1 MLLNSEEI
9 QEREDAAMASP
20 KEEITLKTPR
30 HPEPPAFEE
39 TAWGGRFPDRRYY
52 PFYLA
57 NGRDAA
63 LINISGSGDGHWER
77 APYSADVLCKLHAIG
92 WYKADRRLLAKDCGV
107 YGPLMCLG
115 EFTAC
120 PRLHNDYVVPR
131 DIRQY
136 FDPKTATL
144 TTFFSQRDDRS
155 DENLELR
162 MQTYMCS
169 NGVLIQE
176 IEVLHAPPCGLSY
189 AFSLGTVSPNHLN
202 HMRPLISPETC
213 EIVSSASG
221 AEILMTSK
229 WPGLKSV
236 AFSLTGGVGIRKT
249 ERRSLPGLAYEEI
262 EQIIEPVVTG
272 ARFWRAVSF
281 QDDREGG
288 NPPEVSASLL
298 KQLREDGIEPLRE
311 RHLLEW
317 QEYFAKS
324 NVELPDP
331 AAQHVYDLSRY
342 LLKANHH
349 PQGYQ
354 PVGLLPYQW
363 QGVMFWDA
371 TFALEAFLTCGNES
385 EARAIA
391 GQVKRL
397 LPEGR
402 ALAARL
408 GNSGARIEWTTNLDA
423 FTTYE
428 PPTRQLHNNAA
439 WARSFCSLG
448 EYLGESPRPDDFA
461 AIEDLLRF
469 LIEEF
474 ERHGDTT
481 EQEFAFSGIDE
492 STDDPK
498 LYDTWT
504 FAVLLKALEDYF
516 CLCRKHAIE
525 PAFPSSLL
533 QRIEEILAGNV
544 DGDGVL
550 QSFRGGRLPH
560 WGSLI
565 FDLFPNHPAALPT
578 ISRMAEN
585 YDPARDLFNFHGL
598 NRYAEKTF
606 PWATNLVVR
615 CLAKIGRQEALDFL
629 LHNLNHVNYFGGF
642 SERIYYHGEHYINWF
657 STAHASLVL
666 AMNTLLATE
675 VDGHVQLLG
684 GLDLK
689 RWHTLSFAGLHAG
702 DGWVVTLEM
711 KNGRVKKCVVQNLRS
726 EARLLNLTIP
736 VLSITHTQTA
746 EPGANTIALPQSLF
760 MNGGE

>member
-9 QEREDAAMASP
+9 QEMEDVAVASTKECTSLRE
-20 KEEITLKTPR
+20 PR
-30 HPEPPAFEE
+30 HSAAPAFDG

-77 APYSADVLCKLHAIG
+77 APYSADVLSKLHAMG
-92 WYKADRRLLAKDCGV
+92 WYKADRRLLASDCGV
-107 YGPLMCLG
+107 YGPLVCLG

-131 DIRQY
+131 DVRQY
-136 FDPKTATL
+136 FDPKSATL

-189 AFSLGTVSPNHLN
+189 AFSLSTVSPNHQN
-202 HMRPLISPETC
+202 HMRPLISPEAC
-213 EIVSSASG
+213 EILSSGSG
-221 AEILMTSK
+221 AEVVMTER
-229 WPGLKSV
+229 WPGLNAV

-249 ERRSLPGLAYEEI
+249 DRRSLPGLAYEEM

-288 NPPEVSASLL
+288 NPEESSAKLL
-298 KQLREDGIEPLRE
+298 KELREEGIEPLRE

-317 QEYFAKS
+317 ENYFNKS

-331 AAQHVYDLSRY
+331 AAQYVYELSRY
-342 LLKANHH
+342 MLKANHH

-371 TFALEAFLTCGNES
+371 SFAQEAFLNCGNVN
-385 EARAIA
+385 EARAIS
-391 GQVKRL
+391 GQIKRL
-397 LPEGR
+397 LPEAK

-408 GNSGARIEWTTNLDA
+408 GNSGARIEWTANLHA
-423 FTTYE
+423 FTTYD
-428 PPTRQLHNNAA
+428 PPSRQFHNNAA
-439 WARSFCSLG
+439 WARSFCLLG
-448 EYLGESPRPDDFA
+448 EYLGAPPARGDLA

-474 ERHGDTT
+474 ERHGDAT
-481 EQEFAFSGIDE
+481 EHEFAFSGIDE

-504 FAVLLKALEDYF
+504 FAILLKALEDYF
-516 CLCRKHAIE
+516 RLCHKHGIK
-525 PAFPSSLL
+525 PAFPASLM
-533 QRIEEILAGNV
+533 QRIEEILTANV

-578 ISRMAEN
+578 ISRMSEN
-585 YDPARDLFNFHGL
+585 YDAERDLFNFHGL

-606 PWATNLVVR
+606 PWATYLVVR
-615 CLAKIGRQEALDFL
+615 CLAKIGRPEALAYF
-629 LHNLNHVNYFGGF
+629 LHNLNHVNYFGGIP
-642 SERIYYHGEHYINWF
+642 ERIYYHGEPYINWF
-657 STAHASLVL
+657 STGHASLIL

-675 VDGHVQLLG
+675 IDGHLQLLG

-702 DGWVVTLEM
+702 DGWVVTLEL
-711 KNGRVKKCVVQNLRS
+711 KNGHVRKCMVNNLLS
-726 EARLLNLTIP
+726 EARPLKITIP
-736 VLSITHTQTA
+736 VLGITHTQTA
-746 EPGANTIALPQSLF
+746 EPGANAITLPPSPIS
-760 MNGGE
+760 